1 MIPLVHR
8 FVTRAQEAPDALAFA
23 VYARGDTRASASMTW
38 GAWYEA
44 SRALA
49 VHLLHTGVAAG
60 DRVAILAPNRPL
72 WPIADLALQMIG
84 AIGVGIFPG
93 SAASQIEALIADS
106 GARLTITA
114 DETVFDAMMANGRAL
129 LATDDTSRDVL
140 DARLSAVRLD
150 DLAAII
156 YTSGSTGIPKGAC
169 LSHRYLAASAVSI
182 VDVLGLTAADRVLSF
197 LPFSHA
203 AERVFGQCTR
213 LLTGMSAALIEDPT
227 DVFPVAAD
235 FEPTLLGGLPRIF
248 ERLHEAVEVARR
260 DGADPK
266 AAIAA
271 RIGRHCRLATSG
283 GAAMPVDVAEQLAE
297 LGLPIV
303 GAYGQTEHLCIAMN
317 RPSRVRFDTVGEPM
331 PGTTVRIADDGE
343 LLVARGPLTFSGY
356 WGKAEETRAAF
367 TDDGAWLHT
376 GDRAE
381 QAPDG
386 SLRITGRLKE
396 ILALSNGRKVAPAPI
411 EAALNASPF
420 IAHAVCHGEGRR
432 FLSALLS
439 PRQTVV
445 EAWARREGIETPWPA
460 LLTHPQVQAV
470 FTEAVSRVNRDLA
483 RTDRVQRFVVIEH
496 ELSVEDGTLTP
507 TLKVMR
513 HVIADRFAP
522 LFDALYAR
530 DAEPQ
535 TAGLA
540 APEHS
545 TRNA

>member
-8 FVTRAQEAPDALAFA
+8 FVARAHEAPETLAFA
-23 VYARGDTRASASMTW
+23 VYTRGATRASASMTW
-38 GAWYEA
+38 GAWHDA

-49 VHLLHTGVAAG
+49 VHLMHTGIAAG

-72 WPIADLALQMIG
+72 WPIADLAVQMIG
-84 AIGVGIFPG
+84 AVGVGIFPG
-93 SAASQIEALIADS
+93 SAPSQIDALIADS
-106 GARLTITA
+106 GARLTISA
-114 DETVFDAMMANGRAL
+114 DEVAFDAMVANGRGL
-129 LATDDTSRDVL
+129 LATDSTLSGML
-140 DARLSAVRLD
+140 AARLSAVTLD

-169 LSHRYLAASAVSI
+169 LSHRYLAASAASI
-182 VDVLGLTAADRVLSF
+182 VEVLELSAADRVLSF

-213 LLTGMSAALIEDPT
+213 VLTGMSAALIEDPS

-235 FEPTLLGGLPRIF
+235 FEPTMLGGLPRIF

-260 DGADPK
+260 EGADPK
-266 AAIAA
+266 AALAT

-283 GAAMPVDVAEQLAE
+283 GAAMPTEVAQQLAE
-297 LGLPIV
+297 LGLPIL

-317 RPSRVRFDTVGEPM
+317 RPSRVRFDSVGEPM

-356 WGKAEETRAAF
+356 WGKAEETRVAF

-381 QAPDG
+381 QAADG
-386 SLRITGRLKE
+386 TLRITGRIKE
-396 ILALSNGRKVAPAPI
+396 MLALSTGRKVAPAPI

-420 IAHAVCHGEGRR
+420 IAHAVCHGEGRK

-445 EAWARREGIETPWPA
+445 EAWARREGIDTPWPA
-460 LLTHPQVQAV
+460 LLEHPQVQAQ
-470 FTEAVSRVNRDLA
+470 FNDAVSRVNRDLA

-496 ELSVEDGTLTP
+496 ELTVEDGTLTP
-507 TLKVMR
+507 TLKVVR
-513 HVIADRFAP
+513 QAIAQRFAH
-522 LFDALYAR
+522 LFDALYER
-530 DAEPQ
+530 DAAPR
-535 TAGLA
+535 AADLA
-540 APEHS
+540 ATEHPTRS
-545 TRNA
+545 T